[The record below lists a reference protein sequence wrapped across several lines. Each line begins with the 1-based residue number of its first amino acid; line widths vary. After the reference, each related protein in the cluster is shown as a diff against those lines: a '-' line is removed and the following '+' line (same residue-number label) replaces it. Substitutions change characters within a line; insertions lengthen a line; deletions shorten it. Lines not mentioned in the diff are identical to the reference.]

1 MVKRLDAGAL
11 HISVWIALLLLL
23 AFLTREVATAP
34 DFIVTA
40 DLWFENLLL
49 SVRTPLLSREFA
61 WITPLGSVPF
71 VIGGAGV
78 VGLFL
83 WRSKIHRAYAF
94 GLAATLLGAAVT
106 GYAMKALVGRA
117 RPSGLIPSMI
127 ETSSSFPSGHATA
140 AMALYGFLAYFLC
153 ALFPERKAMVLT
165 AAALLIGIIGFS
177 RLYLG
182 VHFPS
187 DVLAGYLVGG
197 LCLLLGIAITKRM
210 RRAELTVPN

>member
-1 MVKRLDAGAL
+1 ML
-11 HISVWIALLLLL
+11 HVIL
-23 AFLTREVATAP
+23 A
-34 DFIVTA
+34 A

-49 SVRTPLLSREFA
+49 AARTPFLLDLFDRVTQLGEA
-61 WITPLGSVPF
+61 TLALGITAIFIAVFWPM
-71 VIGGAGV
+71 
-78 VGLFL
+78 
-83 WRSKIHRAYAF
+83 RRYRAYAA
-94 GLAATLLGAAVT
+94 GLATTVISAAAT

-153 ALFPERKAMVLT
+153 ALFPERKTMVLT
-165 AAALLIGIIGFS
+165 AAAVLIGVIGFS

-187 DVLAGYLVGG
+187 DVLAGYLLGG
-197 LCLLLGIAITKRM
+197 LCLLLGIAITKKM
-210 RRAELTVPN
+210 RRTELSVPN